1 MVTLNDNINN
11 FVKIYEFVSISEIIG
26 FFVSFLFYLI
36 TQKSDLQP
44 RPQVNNNQYLY
55 RYLNKWKGFFFKF
68 FYYLILKFPKL
79 CKFRQESI
87 YI

>member
-11 FVKIYEFVSISEIIG
+11 FVKIYEFVSISEITG

-55 RYLNKWKGFFFKF
+55 RYLNKWKGFFF
-68 FYYLILKFPKL
+68 YYLILKFPKL

>member
-11 FVKIYEFVSISEIIG
+11 FVKIYEFVSISEITG